1 MGEVHH
7 LQCPAGA
14 RSTSMVLHHHL
25 PKLHRRQPIPA
36 GDAPALRPISSSS
49 VHAGRSSIS
58 DLRRS
63 TTTKLPR
70 LPADSVAIA
79 FPPSATATHGRRR
92 AAART
97 TPPPAASITLSSTI
111 SPAPIDA
118 PAFMPGEIRRRA
130 AQTTPAA
137 DHSAFTSPPIHS
149 VVDPADDPPF
159 QPPTSPAPFAR
170 SSHRS
175 SASTASSDD
184 PASTIILPI
193 QICHRP
199 TFTFIRRI

>member
-25 PKLHRRQPIPA
+25 PKLHRRRPIPA

-63 TTTKLPR
+63 TTTKLPH

-79 FPPSATATHGRRR
+79 FPPSATVTHSRRR

-97 TPPPAASITLSSTI
+97 TPPPAASITPSSTI

-118 PAFMPGEIRRRA
+118 PAFMLGEIRRRA

-137 DHSAFTSPPIHS
+137 DPAFTSPPIHS